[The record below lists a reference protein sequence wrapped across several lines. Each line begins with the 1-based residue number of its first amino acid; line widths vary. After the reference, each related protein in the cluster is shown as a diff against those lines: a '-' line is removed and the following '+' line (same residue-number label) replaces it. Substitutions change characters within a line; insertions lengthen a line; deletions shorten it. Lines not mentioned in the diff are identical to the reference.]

1 MSLYNYVW
9 TQNGITAKD
18 SLVYPFEE
26 RGLQFGDGIYE
37 VIRIY
42 QGNYDLLEAHI
53 DRLYRSA
60 EAIRLKVPFNK
71 ETIIASLQEL
81 AEKNAV
87 QTDAKVY
94 LQITRGS
101 APREHTFPDVPSNL
115 YAYIE
120 ESPRP
125 VAQLKQGVRTIL
137 AEDIRWDLCYI
148 KSLNLL
154 PNILAKQ
161 TAKEKGAFEAILHR
175 NDKVTEGSSS
185 NVFIVKDNVL
195 YTHPAAKNILH
206 GCVRNRVL
214 TLAAESALEVQ
225 ETIFSTQQLL
235 DADEVFITSTTSEV
249 MPVIEVNGNRIC
261 NGEPGVITR
270 RLQLAYEKVSEIQR
284 TASTS

>member
-9 TQNGITAKD
+9 TQNGIIAKD
-18 SLVYPFEE
+18 SLFYPFEE

-60 EAIRLKVPFNK
+60 EAIRLQVPFNK
-71 ETIIASLQEL
+71 ETLIASLQKL

-87 QTDAKVY
+87 ETDAKLY

-101 APREHTFPDVPSNL
+101 APREHTFPNVPSNL

-120 ESPRP
+120 QSARP
-125 VAQLKQGVRTIL
+125 AAQLQQGVRTIL
-137 AEDIRWDLCYI
+137 TEDIRWDLCYI

-161 TAKEKGAFEAILHR
+161 TAKEKGAYEAIFHK
-175 NDKVTEGSSS
+175 NGQVTEGSSS

-195 YTHPAAKNILH
+195 YTHPAAQNILH

-214 TLAAESALEVQ
+214 NLAAESALEIQ
-225 ETIFSTQQLL
+225 ETTFSTQQLL
-235 DADEVFITSTTSEV
+235 AADEVFITSTTSEV
-249 MPVIEVNGNRIC
+249 MPVIEVDGNCIRNGK
-261 NGEPGVITR
+261 PGVITR
-270 RLQLAYEKVSEIQR
+270 KLQLAYEKVSEIQE
-284 TASTS
+284 TAFI